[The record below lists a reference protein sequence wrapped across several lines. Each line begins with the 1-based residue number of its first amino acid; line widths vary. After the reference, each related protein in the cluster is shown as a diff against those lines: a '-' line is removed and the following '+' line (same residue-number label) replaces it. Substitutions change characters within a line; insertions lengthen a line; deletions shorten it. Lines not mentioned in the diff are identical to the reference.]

1 MKPIEIFRSGTHT
14 SSKGSAF
21 TFSDADLAAI
31 VAGYDPKL
39 HHAPIVVGHPKQD
52 APAYGWVDGLAIK
65 GDRLVALP
73 ADLDAA
79 FSDLVKEKK
88 FRKVSAAFYG
98 PNSANNPTPGS
109 YYLRHVGF
117 LGAAAPAVKGLK
129 PIEFADDELVIEFDD
144 LDFVDWTRQSWA
156 LDAMARIGRGIRD
169 YLIQSSDTET
179 ADKFVSQWDLDQI
192 TQASADL
199 RAEDRAEGKP
209 YFAETPPK
217 GTDMTDLV
225 VQATSS
231 ESDLATRL
239 AELEKREAAFA
250 EKQAQ
255 TRATEDAAFV
265 DSVVQAGRL
274 PKGLQ
279 ATATA
284 LFADLGDEE
293 LTFADGDDTQ
303 TTTPREAFRDLL
315 TKLPVPVSTT
325 EFADGDAVD
334 FADAEA
340 VAAAVEKEV
349 QAAKA
354 KGEIITPAVAAS
366 RLNLPKT

>member
-79 FSDLVKEKK
+79 FSDLVKGKK

-144 LDFVDWTRQSWA
+144 IDFVDWTRQSWA

-169 YLIQSSDTET
+169 YLIQSTDTET

-209 YFAETPPK
+209 YFAETSPE
-217 GTDMTDLV
+217 GTDMPNKADTNASAEDIAARSADL
-225 VQATSS
+225 
-231 ESDLATRL
+231 D
-239 AELEKREAAFA
+239 KREAAFA
-250 EKQAQ
+250 EKQAKA
-255 TRATEDAAFV
+255 RATEDAAFV
-265 DSVVQAGRL
+265 DSIVQAGRL

-349 QAAKA
+349 QSAKA
-354 KGEIITPAVAAS
+354 KGEIITPAEAAS
-366 RLNLPKT
+366 RLNMPKT